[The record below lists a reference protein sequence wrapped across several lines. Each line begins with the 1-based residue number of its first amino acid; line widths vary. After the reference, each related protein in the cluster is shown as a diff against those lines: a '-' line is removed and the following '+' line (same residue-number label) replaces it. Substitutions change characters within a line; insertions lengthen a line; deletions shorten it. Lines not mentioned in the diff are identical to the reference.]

1 MAGGSWKTPKPKL
14 LFQPKALLRGRGG
27 GGGGGQRQF
36 GQRFGLMGKI
46 THFGAERP
54 QLAPYLAQHDFTD
67 DLPKPQ
73 FSNLA
78 SGEENDMPGKN

>member
-1 MAGGSWKTPKPKL
+1 MENPKTKVAFPTKGTVAGVGEP
-14 LFQPKALLRGRGG
+14 
-27 GGGGGQRQF
+27 QRQF

-78 SGEENDMPGKN
+78 SGEENNMPGKN